1 MKTGVLHRV
10 FLIFWVCLFCNLIW
24 GQANVTGGALSGI
37 VKDDSAAVITNATV
51 KVKNV
56 ETGLTRET
64 TTGEDGTFRIPAL
77 AAGVYD
83 VTVSSAG
90 FTELTRRA
98 TVLIGQTASVEII
111 LSTSQVSEAI
121 NVTADSSSIVE
132 TARTQQSTTVNERA
146 VKDLPVNGRNFLDF
160 IRLTPGINVDPR
172 GGDYSAGG
180 LRGTFNSLLIDGA
193 DNNNTFFGQTLGR
206 TGVRAPYQFSQS
218 SVKEFQVN
226 TNSYAAEFGRAG
238 GALVNVITKSGTN
251 EFHGEGFYFFRDN
264 ALNAND
270 GFIRSLP
277 SPRNRKPD
285 LRIQQFGGSVGGPI
299 RKDKLFF
306 FFTYDGQRRND
317 PVVVAPRVPIPTS
330 FSPAVPPDIAQ
341 QTITF
346 LNAQTARYQLGFNQ
360 DVYMGKVDWQINNE
374 NRLSVRYNRQLFKGK
389 NLENPGQIR
398 SVSATGNSNS
408 TTDTVTGQITT
419 ILTPNLINEGRVGFS
434 RDQQLGTANS
444 TSPETII
451 NSPAG
456 NTLVFGR
463 NNFSPRETT
472 ERRFQVTNT
481 LTYVRGR
488 HTYKAGFD
496 FIFNRIFNFFPGFFG
511 GSYVF
516 NSYEDFALRR
526 PSGAGATA
534 IVYQQAFAGP
544 NTNGPRS
551 FPNTSEYGWFIQD
564 DWNITSRFKLY
575 YGVRYDA
582 QVKDEPPVLNDDPR
596 LLTLGIRTAG
606 LKQDLNNFAPR
617 LGFSWNLFGD
627 GKTVL
632 RGGYGIFYARTPS
645 IVTGTAHTQNGLSVR
660 TLQFTQAQ
668 LVATGLTYPNTFA
681 APPSGV
687 TPPAL
692 QLFFFSP
699 DYVDPMV
706 HQASLGVERELTRD
720 LSLSVSYL
728 FTRGIRLTRTRDI
741 NLRQPIP
748 ITVNIAG
755 QTPVI
760 IPRYVLAP
768 GSNVTARLTNFLP
781 TPPGTNVSYGRLFQF
796 ENTGD
801 SVYHALALQMTKR
814 FSQNFQFLLAYTWS
828 KAIDNR
834 PDQTIVTAGGGDT
847 SRLVADPLN
856 IRTERARADVDIP
869 HRFVLSYVWDLAYAR
884 NLHNRPARLLLD
896 GFQLSGIVTATSG
909 SPFSALAGG
918 DLNGDGTPGNDRAPF
933 VGRNTFR
940 REAFASFDLRLTRTI
955 PVTERYRIE
964 LIAEAFNLFNRFNQS
979 AVQVNQFSFATPGGV
994 PTLTPRADFRSVN
1007 GPSVAPRVIQL
1018 AAKFVF

>member
-1 MKTGVLHRV
+1 MSVLA
-10 FLIFWVCLFCNLIW
+10 W
-24 GQANVTGGALSGI
+24 GQANVTGGALSGT
-37 VKDDSAAVITNATV
+37 VKDASGAVIGNAVV

-64 TTGEDGTFRIPAL
+64 TTGEDGTFRVPAL
-77 AAGVYD
+77 AAGAYD
-83 VTVSSAG
+83 ITVTATG

-98 TVLIGQTASVEII
+98 TVLIGQTAGVEIT
-111 LSTSQVSEAI
+111 LSAGDISETV
-121 NVTADSSSIVE
+121 NVTADSASIVE

-172 GGDYSAGG
+172 AGDYSAGG

-264 ALNAND
+264 ALNATD

-277 SPRNRKPD
+277 PPRNRKPD
-285 LRIQQFGGSVGGPI
+285 LRVQQFGGSIGGPV

-317 PVVVAPRVPIPTS
+317 PIVVAPLVPIPTS
-330 FSPAVPPDIAQ
+330 FSPAVPADVAQRTIA
-341 QTITF
+341 F
-346 LNAQTARYQLGFNQ
+346 LNAQTAPYQVGFNQ
-360 DVYMGKVDWQINNE
+360 DVYMGKVDWQINSD

-389 NLENPGQIR
+389 NQENPGQIR

-419 ILTPNLINEGRVGFS
+419 ILTPNLINEGRFGFS

-444 TSPETII
+444 NSPETII

-551 FPNTSEYGWFIQD
+551 YPNTSEYGWFVQD
-564 DWNITSRFKLY
+564 DWNITNRFKLY
-575 YGVRYDA
+575 YGLRYDA

-596 LLTLGIRTAG
+596 LLALGVRTQG

-617 LGFSWNLFGD
+617 VGFAWNILGD

-668 LVATGLTYPNTFA
+668 LATTGLTYPNTFA
-681 APPSGV
+681 SPPAGV

-692 QLFFFSP
+692 QLFFFASG
-699 DYVDPMV
+699 YVDPMV
-706 HQASLGVERELTRD
+706 HQASLGIERELTRD

-748 ITVNIAG
+748 IPVNIVG
-755 QTPVI
+755 GNPVI
-760 IPRYVLAP
+760 IPRYVIAP
-768 GSNVTARLTNFLP
+768 GSNVTARPTNLLP
-781 TPPGTNVSYGRLFQF
+781 VPPPPSTNVSYGRLFQF

-801 SVYHALALQMTKR
+801 SVYHALAVQATKR

-828 KAIDNR
+828 TAIDNR

-856 IRTERARADVDIP
+856 IRTERGRADVDIP
-869 HRFVLSYVWDLAYAR
+869 HRFVLSYVWELAYAR
-884 NLHNRPARLLLD
+884 NLQNRPARLLLD
-896 GFQLSGIVTATSG
+896 GFQFSGIVTATSG

-933 VGRNTFR
+933 IGRNTFR
-940 REAFASFDLRLTRTI
+940 RKAFASFDLRLTRTI
-955 PVTERYRIE
+955 PITERYRVE
-964 LIAEAFNLFNRFNQS
+964 LIAEAFNLFNRFNQA
-979 AVQVNQFSFATPGGV
+979 AVQTNQFAFGTPGGV
-994 PTLTPRADFRSVN
+994 PTLTPRADFRAVN
-1007 GPSVAPRVIQL
+1007 GPGVAPRVLQL